1 MVFLYNGYEQNK
13 NNIMG
18 DILKAYNEWQKQDI
32 ERLKNIRKK
41 YESEDKNIERG
52 FLIGIV
58 IFLIVMFSCF

>member
-1 MVFLYNGYEQNK
+1 
-13 NNIMG
+13 MG